1 MNSIRPSESVLV
13 LDLDDTLYSE
23 YEYKLSGIRT
33 VCRHIS
39 RLYPEYRNKNLMA
52 ELDTEGDGWLDQL
65 CRLCRFNESEKQSL
79 LWLYRTHTPNLNAF
93 MPSEEFKDM
102 LKPFSARILI
112 SDGRSLTQRLKLDA
126 LGLSDC
132 FDEILISEA
141 CGSAKPDGKRF
152 IRVQQRYPGRRYI
165 YAGDNIAKD
174 FVTPNRLGWLTIGI
188 LPKKENIHQ
197 HQESHFDH
205 EYLPHI
211 WLENINGLPELCA
224 PPKPQSGT

>member
-1 MNSIRPSESVLV
+1 MV
-13 LDLDDTLYSE
+13 LDLDDTLYPEHE
-23 YEYKLSGIRT
+23 YRLSGIQT

-141 CGSAKPDGKRF
+141 CGSAKPDDKRF
-152 IRVQQRYPGRRYI
+152 NHVHQHYPDKQYI
-165 YAGDNIAKD
+165 YVGDNIVKD

-188 LPKKENIHQ
+188 LPKKENIHR
-197 HQESHFDH
+197 HHASHFDS
-205 EYLPHI
+205 EYHPHI
-211 WLENINGLPELCA
+211 WLENLNRLPALFTPPGLH
-224 PPKPQSGT
+224 TTT